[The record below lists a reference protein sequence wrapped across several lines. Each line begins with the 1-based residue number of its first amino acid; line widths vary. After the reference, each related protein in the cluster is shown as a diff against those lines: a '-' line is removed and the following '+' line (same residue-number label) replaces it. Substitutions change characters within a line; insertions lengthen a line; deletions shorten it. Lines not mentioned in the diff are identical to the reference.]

1 MEAAAAVEAAA
12 EAAGEDVVAAREVAA
27 VDVNFLVG
35 MAAEEVGEED
45 VEPHWLE
52 LFLHFSLGTR

>member
-1 MEAAAAVEAAA
+1 MAAAAA
-12 EAAGEDVVAAREVAA
+12 EAAAAAGEEEAVAAREVAA